1 MSTTFC
7 MATACGIWLGGILRL
22 TPIPTRL
29 FIVNTSTEYP
39 SGVFFLAKM
48 KLSKKFTKMAIL
60 AIFRTGKI
68 RVSKTAKNS
77 IFVNFCRLV
86 VGRHEPSLRVL
97 PVCNFLLPNCNQ
109 IVTVL

>member
-1 MSTTFC
+1 MPF
-7 MATACGIWLGGILRL
+7 
-22 TPIPTRL
+22 
-29 FIVNTSTEYP
+29 
-39 SGVFFLAKM
+39 
-48 KLSKKFTKMAIL
+48 L

-68 RVSKTAKNS
+68 RVSKTAKIA

-97 PVCNFLLPNCNQ
+97 PICNFLLPICNQ